1 MEKMLEYIDAL
12 MRYQKEFMESWV
24 KSQKEFM
31 ENWIAATGKIQESL
45 LSMGLTQEGPAKE
58 LLTQYKTWITKMEDS
73 SKVLTDEAGKVQE
86 TWKNTI
92 EKQMDM
98 SREMMKNFSGLFKK
112 AA

>member
-1 MEKMLEYIDAL
+1 MEKILEYIDAWVK
-12 MRYQKEFMESWV
+12 YQKEFMESWL

-31 ENWIAATGKIQESL
+31 ENWIAATRKIQESM
-45 LSMGLTQEGPAKE
+45 LSMGMVQEGPAKE
-58 LLTQYKTWITKMEDS
+58 ILTQYKSWLTKMEES
-73 SKVLTDEAGKVQE
+73 SKALTDEAGKVQE

-98 SREMMKNFSGLFKK
+98 GREMMKNFSELFKK